1 MVDNK
6 TKVIIGFIILVLI
19 GLFIGNK
26 IYNDNDYLSL
36 VLVCDYNTKYTNYEE
51 KLEFNFVDRTLYE
64 YRRDEIMSAT
74 EKTRIK
80 DIKELF
86 KKQYDSVKDNFSDY
100 FNYEVDEHDSYVEA
114 HTYIKTLF
122 NEEFY
127 NSYIEEKG
135 ITMSSTID
143 EVEDALGSDYT
154 CHREKRG

>member
-1 MVDNK
+1 MENK
-6 TKVIIGFIILVLI
+6 TRIIIALIIISLI
-19 GLFIGNK
+19 GLAIGNK

-36 VLVCDYNTKYTNYEE
+36 VLVCDYNTDYTNYEE
-51 KLEFNFVDRTLYE
+51 KLEFNFVDKTLYE
-64 YRRDEIMSAT
+64 YRREETMSAT
-74 EKTRIK
+74 EKTKIK

-100 FNYEVDEHDSYVEA
+100 FNYEVVEHDSYVEA
-114 HTYIKTLF
+114 KTYIKTLF

-135 ITMSSTID
+135 ITMSSSID
-143 EVEDALGSDYT
+143 EVEKSLSEDYT